1 MTGIPDRR
9 GSLADRELSCREAV
23 EGVGPVVDVEDA
35 GGVSIVRFSMPGER
49 VQRRQWFDLLNMD
62 AFDLGNGHGTLGQAW
77 PMIGL
82 PLWGYSPEITAKFDL
97 SVMDDDQRYVL
108 ETNPPT
114 VGNIVPILSYLRVPA
129 PMEPGGPL
137 VVMTTF
143 RVWQPLAP
151 GKLEMW
157 NWQFVWDFQTDEE
170 AQDSYVLGQLLFG
183 SAGTFEQDDTVAW
196 EGSARAAKSAWMQRE
211 GLSFNFEQAGRTTV
225 DTSPDP
231 AYHGP
236 GVKRKTGY
244 GEYGPLN
251 FYRRWLELM
260 RGGAAEVATSVKT
273 TSRKGVAS

>member
-1 MTGIPDRR
+1 MRIYRI
-9 GSLADRELSCREAV
+9 A
-23 EGVGPVVDVEDA
+23 
-35 GGVSIVRFSMPGER
+35 IPGEPSPLYATKEGTSFVVTGRALHALPPGAPDDVTGRKISEDDAR
-49 VQRRQWFDLLNMD
+49 VL
-62 AFDLGNGHGTLGQAW
+62 A
-77 PMIGL
+77 
-82 PLWGYSPEITAKFDL
+82 
-97 SVMDDDQRYVL
+97 
-108 ETNPPT
+108 
-114 VGNIVPILSYLRVPA
+114 PI
-129 PMEPGGPL
+129 
-137 VVMTTF
+137 
-143 RVWQPLAP
+143 AP
-151 GKLEMW
+151 GKMELW